1 MELGGL
7 ALGKIKAKKPHAHA
21 AQLEHHICTP
31 GQYFVLRQP
40 LETHFTGAARIRPYA
55 QHTAHVVQ
63 HDGVA
68 WKSAGQIG
76 QLRQLRLVNPGIK
89 GRSRPTR
96 QSLSE
101 RPGRPSH
108 KAAGGPKSLGQ
119 PGPGATP
126 RCSECRENA
135 PPCVHMRLQHR
146 PHLSPR
152 QRSAWPMMAAA
163 TRQGSCSPLAL
174 SDAAR

>member
-135 PPCVHMRLQHR
+135 PLRAHAL
-146 PHLSPR
+146 
-152 QRSAWPMMAAA
+152 AA
-163 TRQGSCSPLAL
+163 Q
-174 SDAAR
+174 AAPEP